1 VTAVTGV
8 LGWAWRVIATDERS
22 GSGCIKRVDE
32 SWEEGS
38 HRPSGLPSLFG
49 RVPQGFIRGAGGFH
63 LGYFRAVP
71 PGRRR
76 GEFGRVR
83 NTLALAVRGAFRDE
97 RPYRDH

>member
-1 VTAVTGV
+1 MMAVTGV

-49 RVPQGFIRGAGGFH
+49 RVPQGFIRGAGGLH
-63 LGYFRAVP
+63 
-71 PGRRR
+71 PGLFSGCPSGTPAR
-76 GEFGRVR
+76 GVWSSEKYGGGGH
-83 NTLALAVRGAFRDE
+83 AGSI
-97 RPYRDH
+97 P